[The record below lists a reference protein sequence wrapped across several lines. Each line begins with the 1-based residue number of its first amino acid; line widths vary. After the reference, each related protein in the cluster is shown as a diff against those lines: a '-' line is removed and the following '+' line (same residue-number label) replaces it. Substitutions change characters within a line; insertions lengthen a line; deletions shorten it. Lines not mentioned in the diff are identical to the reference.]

1 MASSEPDKE
10 ETLVTLEVPAGY
22 AEQERLDI
30 YLTNKLPNVSRARVQ
45 TGIKEG
51 SVSVNGKPI
60 KKASHRVQAGD
71 LLECIILKPPPIEAL
86 PEDIPVEVVYEDEAL
101 LVVNKQ
107 AGMVV
112 HPAYGN
118 RTGTLVN
125 ALLYHLGADPIRVD
139 EGEEDKEDD
148 DGTPHSSLNAW
159 KDVNE
164 MARLRPGIVHRL
176 DKDTS
181 GLLVVAKKDTAHTAL
196 AHQFM
201 DRTIHRRYLALL
213 WGVPKEEEG
222 TLETYVGRD
231 PRDRKK
237 IAVVNEERGKLAITH
252 YKVLEHYIYTS
263 LVEFKLETGRT
274 HQIRV
279 HARHMGHPVLGDVT
293 YDGNRVRYGPQI
305 RKRKVFYN
313 NLFSIMPRQALHARS
328 LGFVHPETGE
338 EMYFE
343 CEMPEDMQTVREKL
357 KEIDQIQWN

>member
-22 AEQERLDI
+22 TELERLDV

-51 SVSVNGKPI
+51 AVSINGKPV
-60 KKASHRVQAGD
+60 KKASYRVQAGD
-71 LLECIILKPPPIEAL
+71 VLDCIIMKPPPIEAL
-86 PEDIPVEVVYEDEAL
+86 PEDIPVDIVYEDDAL
-101 LVVNKQ
+101 LVVNKE

-125 ALLYHLGADPIRVD
+125 ALLYYLGADPIRFD
-139 EGEEDKEDD
+139 ESEDEENEDEPD
-148 DGTPHSSLNAW
+148 LDSPQAW
-159 KDVNE
+159 KDARE

-181 GLLVVAKKDTAHTAL
+181 GLLVVAKTDSAHTAL

-201 DRTIHRRYLALL
+201 NRTIHRRYLALL
-213 WGVPKEEEG
+213 WGVPREDEG
-222 TLETYVGRD
+222 TIETYVGRD

-237 IAVVNEERGKLAITH
+237 IAVVKEDRGKLAITH
-252 YKVLEHYIYTS
+252 FKIQAHYIYTC
-263 LVEFKLETGRT
+263 LAEFRLETGRT

-279 HARHMGHPVLGDVT
+279 HARHMGHPILGDTT
-293 YDGNRVRYGPQI
+293 YDGNRIRYGPQT
-305 RKRKVFYN
+305 RKRKVFFS
-313 NLFSIMPRQALHARS
+313 NLFSILPRQALHARS
-328 LGFVHPETGE
+328 LGFDHPVTGE
-338 EMYFE
+338 KMYFE
-343 CEMPEDMQTVREKL
+343 CELPQDMQTVREKL
-357 KEIDQIQWN
+357 EEIDQIQWN